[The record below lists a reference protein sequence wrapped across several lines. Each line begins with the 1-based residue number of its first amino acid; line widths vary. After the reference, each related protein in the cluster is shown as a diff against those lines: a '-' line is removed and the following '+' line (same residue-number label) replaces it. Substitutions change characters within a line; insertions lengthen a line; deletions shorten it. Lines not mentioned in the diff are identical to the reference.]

1 MSFQTSSRDITL
13 DNDGHTLRA
22 YCLTPGGDY
31 KPSSIDLNNYIG
43 NSDGQFVWGS
53 TDYIKTAAKV
63 ALSGVKLSANL
74 TRDEGSVH
82 LGAVIHLGD
91 RIENDNGQLKY
102 EPGNKSAE

>member
-43 NSDGQFVWGS
+43 NSDGK
-53 TDYIKTAAKV
+53 KT
-63 ALSGVKLSANL
+63 LCNP
-74 TRDEGSVH
+74 
-82 LGAVIHLGD
+82 LGAIS
-91 RIENDNGQLKY
+91 INN
-102 EPGNKSAE
+102 